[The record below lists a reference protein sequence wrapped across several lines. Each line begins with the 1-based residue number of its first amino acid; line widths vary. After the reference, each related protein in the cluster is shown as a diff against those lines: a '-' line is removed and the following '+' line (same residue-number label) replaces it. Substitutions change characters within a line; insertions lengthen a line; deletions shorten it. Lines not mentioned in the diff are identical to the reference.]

1 MTTLHHL
8 RVWGD
13 LACFTR
19 PEMKVERVS
28 YPVPTPSAARGI
40 LEAILYKPQFRWRI
54 HRIAVLR
61 PIQFLAFRRNEVK
74 AVLSART
81 AEPILADEER
91 TQRNTLALR
100 DVAYV
105 IEASLALTP
114 LAGRPRRRPSGHD
127 EPEGDDN
134 LGKYHG
140 MFRRRAEKGQ
150 CFAQPV
156 FGCREFPAHFELADA
171 SAMTVPAGINRDA
184 DLGFMVYDVWDL
196 DAQNPDKAAQLAP
209 KAKPASPRVTVFR
222 AALKDGVV
230 AFPAWSDVRAQL
242 APEGGVA

>member
-8 RVWGD
+8 RVFGE

-28 YPVPTPSAARGI
+28 YPVPTPSAVRGI

-54 HRIAVLR
+54 HRIAVR
-61 PIQFLAFRRNEVK
+61 HPIQFLAFRRNEVK
-74 AVLSART
+74 AILSTRT

-100 DVAYV
+100 DVDYIV
-105 IEASLALTP
+105 EASLALTP
-114 LAGRPRRRPSGHD
+114 LAGRPRQRPHGHD
-127 EPEGDDN
+127 ESEGDDN

-150 CFAQPV
+150 CFSQPC

-184 DLGFMVYDVWDL
+184 DLGLMVFDLWDL
-196 DAQNPDKAAQLAP
+196 DAQNPDKAVQSAL
-209 KAKPASPRVTVFR
+209 KAKPTAPRVTVFR
-222 AALKDGVV
+222 AHLKDGVV

-242 APEGGVA
+242 TPAGGAA

>member
-1 MTTLHHL
+1 MTNIHHL
-8 RVWGD
+8 HVWGD

-54 HRIAVLR
+54 HRIAVRR
-61 PIQFLAFRRNEVK
+61 PVQFLAFRRNEVK
-74 AVLSART
+74 AILSSRT

-100 DVAYV
+100 DVDYI

-114 LAGRPRRRPSGHD
+114 LAGRPRQRPLGHD
-127 EPEGDDN
+127 ETEGADN
-134 LGKYHG
+134 LGKYEG

-150 CFAQPV
+150 CFSQPV
-156 FGCREFPAHFELADA
+156 FGCREFPAHFELSEA
-171 SAMTVPAGINRDA
+171 SAMNVPPGINRDA
-184 DLGFMVYDVWDL
+184 DLGLMVYDIWDL
-196 DAQNPDKAAQLAP
+196 DAQNPDKAAQSAP
-209 KAKPASPRVTVFR
+209 GAGATTTHVTVFR
-222 AALKDGVV
+222 AELKNGVV
-230 AFPAWSDVRAQL
+230 AFPAWSEVRAQL
-242 APEGGVA
+242 SRHGGAV

>member
-1 MTTLHHL
+1 MSTLHHL
-8 RVWGD
+8 RVWGG

-28 YPVPTPSAARGI
+28 YPVPTPSATRGL
-40 LEAILYKPQFRWRI
+40 LEAILFKPQFRWHI
-54 HRIAVLR
+54 HRIAVCK

-74 AVLSART
+74 AVLSPRT

-91 TQRNTLALR
+91 TLRNTLALR
-100 DVAYV
+100 DVEYI

-114 LAGRPRRRPSGHD
+114 LAGRPRQCPFGSD
-127 EPEGDDN
+127 EPAGEDN
-134 LGKYHG
+134 LGKYDG

-171 SAMTVPAGINRDA
+171 SAMQVAPGINRDA
-184 DLGFMVYDVWDL
+184 DLGLMIYDVWDL

-209 KAKPASPRVTVFR
+209 KAKPTAPRVTVFR
-222 AALKDGVV
+222 ATLKDGVV
-230 AFPAWSDVRAQL
+230 VFPEWAEVRRQL
-242 APEGGVA
+242 ATVGGAS

>member
-8 RVWGD
+8 HVRGD
-13 LACFTR
+13 LASFTR

-74 AVLSART
+74 ALLSART
-81 AEPILADEER
+81 AAPILADEER

-100 DVAYV
+100 DVSYI

-114 LAGRPRRRPSGHD
+114 LAGRPRQHPAAHD
-127 EPEGDDN
+127 EPDGDDN

-156 FGCREFPAHFELADA
+156 FGCREFPAHFEITDA
-171 SAMTVPAGINRDA
+171 SAMSVPSNPNRDA
-184 DLGFMVYDVWDL
+184 DLGLMVYDVWDL
-196 DAQNPDKAAQLAP
+196 DAQNPDKVAQLAP
-209 KAKPASPRVTVFR
+209 KARPIAPRVTVFR
-222 AALKDGVV
+222 AALKDGIVV
-230 AFPAWSDVRAQL
+230 FPDWSEVRTQF
-242 APEGGVA
+242 APAGGAA